1 MKARLKRKLKYIY
14 YKALCRFFGREDL
27 KKSSSLKSKLV
38 RFIPGRSAVLLQ
50 VKGNIAGVGYSR
62 WLRRHARASGV
73 SCSVQKKGS
82 NRAEILLVGPI
93 KEIMGVAQ
101 AARMGPG
108 EVKIKNI
115 RKRWFDKKDRRS
127 GEGKSFVIT
136 FVGDTSLGDNDLRRM
151 KNQDIR
157 KRLESNPLSFF
168 EGVTPL
174 IDKTDHLIINFETVL
189 ADNPAP
195 VFEKNY
201 LKWDDPERTIDTLK
215 KIGVTAASLANN
227 HIMDYGPDL
236 MLETERK
243 LTAAGINCFGVGE
256 NLREASEPLELTL
269 KGKYS
274 RKNVF
279 IITGMRAS
287 KRYRE
292 KYRFFAGPD
301 NAGVNSLDKDHII
314 ETIKRVR
321 RNDSQAL
328 IIVCPHW
335 QGIDYKWAHLRL
347 ARLCRSFVDHGADF
361 VIGHGPHMIQQVEQ
375 YSRGFIVYSLGNF
388 VFNTR
393 GEYKKRGAP
402 PYSFV
407 ARMELRERKKNWVVG
422 CKLYPILTDN
432 RRQKFC
438 VRPVTK
444 SEAVDAYNQLA
455 LNTVELNKFLGFFKL
470 ERDQHG
476 WHIAPLPIMD
486 EISKTKI
493 IGETDI
499 CKYILGDKSL
509 KEISFGNIGVL
520 EKQID
525 ELELF
530 HNEIDAKL
538 KKYYRRLFRSK
549 LLQDRTGNESMYDRL
564 SKTVKRDYISFT
576 ILRKFALRKTNIRR
590 AISFRDIVVE
600 RSEVRRL
607 GDYDI
612 AKRLNKKDIAYKFA
626 DKIGLRRPVTGSK
639 IYKFNEIE
647 PQEGPIVIKPLNATG
662 SMGVYL
668 IFNKNKIYSAREG
681 VFLRDWSELVND
693 VKQKIDED
701 LKGENKY
708 FKRDQWL
715 LEELILS
722 SESDNIPGSDLKF
735 FSFYGEVVMVME
747 TNRITNHKKYCYWD
761 KDMNLIKTG
770 RHDKESQSY
779 KGIGFSKEDLGI
791 VVQASLHIPTPFV
804 RIDMLKG
811 HDGLVFGEVQFI
823 TGNFQEYNDEYDRKM
838 GEAYRI
844 AEQNIIKDL
853 LKGKEFEAFNSLF
866 IK

>member
-1 MKARLKRKLKYIY
+1 MKTRLRGKLKYLY
-14 YKALCRFFGREDL
+14 YKALCRFFGRENL
-27 KKSSSLKSKLV
+27 KKSSTLKSKIV

-50 VKGNIAGVGYSR
+50 VKGNITGVGYSR
-62 WLRRHARASGV
+62 WLRRYARASGV
-73 SCSVQKKGS
+73 SCYVQKKGS
-82 NRAEILLVGPI
+82 NRAEVLLVGPI

-108 EVKIKNI
+108 EVKIKNV
-115 RKRWFDKKDRRS
+115 RKRWFDKKDRRNW
-127 GEGKSFVIT
+127 EGKSFVIT
-136 FVGDTSLGDNDLRRM
+136 FVGDTSLGDNDLRKIR
-151 KNQDIR
+151 NQDIR
-157 KRLESNPLSFF
+157 NRLENDPQSFF

-174 IDKTDHLIINFETVL
+174 IDKTDHLIINLETVL

-201 LKWDDPERTIDTLK
+201 LKWDDPERTISILK

-227 HIMDYGPDL
+227 HIMDYGSDL

-256 NLREASEPLELTL
+256 NLRKASKPLELTL

-274 RKNVF
+274 SKNVY

-287 KRYRE
+287 KRYHE

-314 ETIKRVR
+314 ETIKRVK

-335 QGIDYKWAHLRL
+335 QGIDYKWAHQRL
-347 ARLCRSFVDHGADF
+347 ARLCRSFIDHGADF

-375 YSRGFIVYSLGNF
+375 YSRGFIVYSIGNF

-407 ARMELRERKKNWVVG
+407 ARMELRESKKNWVAG
-422 CKLYPILTDN
+422 CKLYPLLTDN

-438 VRPVTK
+438 VKPVTK

-455 LNTVELNKFLGFFKL
+455 LNTVELNKFLGSFKL

-476 WHIAPLPIMD
+476 WHIAPLRIME

-509 KEISFGNIGVL
+509 KEISFGNIAVL

-530 HNEIDAKL
+530 HNELDSKL

-549 LLQDRTGNESMYDRL
+549 LLQDRTGNESMYDQL

-590 AISFRDIVVE
+590 AISFRDIIVE

-626 DKIGLRRPVTGSK
+626 DKIGLRRPVTDPK
-639 IYKFNEIE
+639 IYKFSEIE

-668 IFNKNKIYSAREG
+668 IFNKNKIFSAREG
-681 VFLRDWSELVND
+681 VFLNDWMELVND

-701 LKGENKY
+701 LNREKKY
-708 FKRDQWL
+708 FRRDQWII
-715 LEELILS
+715 EELIL
-722 SESDNIPGSDLKF
+722 DPLDDGKPASDLKF
-735 FSFYGEVVMVME
+735 FTFYGEVIAVLE
-747 TNRITNHKKYCYWD
+747 TNRATNYNKFCFWD
-761 KDMNLIKTG
+761 PDANLIKTG
-770 RHDKESQSY
+770 KYEKEGQFY
-779 KGIGFSKEDLGI
+779 EGQGFTKKDLML
-791 VVQASLHIPTPFV
+791 VVSVSLQIPTPFV

-811 HDGLVFGEVQFI
+811 RDGLVFGEVQFI
-823 TGNFQEYNDEYDRKM
+823 TGNFQGFNDEYDRKM

-844 AEQNIIKDL
+844 AEQNIIRDL
-853 LKGKEFEAFNSLF
+853 LNGKKFEAFQSIL
-866 IK
+866 